1 MTRMPGVVVLHV
13 GLMKSGTTFVQQ
25 QLFAQKDT
33 LREAGVLVPCRSWGR
48 QVGAAKDVLR
58 GSNQGTWDELAGE
71 VRDHDGRSVVSVE
84 LLGPGGRPQRR
95 RVAESLRP
103 HRIEVVITAR
113 DLNRQLVSLWQE
125 TLQNG
130 RVWDCSDYLAG
141 AELMVPPG
149 PGPDVEVPETG
160 RTFWRQQDLHR
171 IATSSAEVADRVS
184 IVTVPPPGG
193 PRDLLL
199 RRFTEAAGLPDLDVV
214 PAGGNESLGLASVLA
229 LREVNKL
236 LIARDLPFPQGREF
250 RKKLLAKEVL
260 AARRADEPSLG
271 LDVPPWLAQASADL
285 VERVRAEGFD
295 LFGDWADL
303 TPVPVPGVRIEDV
316 SEAQVRE
323 AAVAGLAGVLEH
335 LIRED

>member
-33 LREAGVLVPCRSWGR
+33 LGEAGVLVPCRSWGR

-58 GSNQGTWDELAGE
+58 GSDDGVWAELVEE
-71 VRDHDGRSVVSVE
+71 VAAHDGRSVVSVE

-95 RVAESLRP
+95 RVVESLRP
-103 HRIEVVITAR
+103 HRVEVVITAR
-113 DLNRQLVSLWQE
+113 DLNRQAVSLWQE
-125 TLQNG
+125 TIQNG
-130 RVWDCSDYLAG
+130 RVWSWADYLDGVQVAI
-141 AELMVPPG
+141 PPG
-149 PGPDVEVPETG
+149 PEDVPDTG

-171 IATSSAEVADRVS
+171 IATSWAEVADRVS
-184 IVTVPPPGG
+184 VVTVPPPGA

-199 RRFTEAAGLPDLDVV
+199 GRFTEAAGLPAMEVV
-214 PAGGNESLGLASVLA
+214 DTGANESLGLASVLA
-229 LREVNKL
+229 LREVNQIL
-236 LIARDLPFPQGREF
+236 LDRGLTFPPGRQL
-250 RKKLLAKEVL
+250 RKKILAKDVL
-260 AARRADEPSLG
+260 AARRSAEPSLG

-295 LFGDWADL
+295 LYGDWADL

-316 SEAQVRE
+316 PESAVRE
-323 AAVAGLAGVLEH
+323 AAVAGLAGLLEH
-335 LIRED
+335 LIREE